1 MKRRN
6 FSAGLVAGT
15 TIAGSGIS
23 ASAVA
28 GGKPVALPHMHKQ
41 AFEARLDQPFS
52 IQGTTSQ
59 TRIKAQLKAVDSA
72 GKGEQFFVR
81 FDTAQ
86 AAELTEDIY
95 LLTANDG
102 QEVLLHMQPSASEKH
117 TLEAVINLH
126 TG

>member
-1 MKRRN
+1 MKRRD
-6 FSAGLVAGT
+6 FSASLAAGS
-15 TIAGSGIS
+15 ILAGSGIS
-23 ASAVA
+23 ASAA
-28 GGKPVALPHMHKQ
+28 TNKPVALPQLQKQ

-52 IQGTTSQ
+52 IQGTTNQ
-59 TRIKAQLKAVDSA
+59 TRIKAQLKAVDTA

-81 FDTAQ
+81 FDAAQ

-102 QEVLLHMQPSASEKH
+102 QEVLLHMQPSASDKNM
-117 TLEAVINLH
+117 LEAVINLH